1 MKKIILLASI
11 LLFSCSTSSTEY
23 RTATTALR
31 NDGDYEK
38 AEASALA
45 ALKLY
50 PGDALP
56 AYFLAMEVYGA
67 ENSRLKNYIKSAFYF
82 QEALK
87 IDAIDGENQK
97 LEKSILV
104 ETETGFTELLTINE
118 AVEYYSPSIWSKLF
132 NEGINA
138 QVNGSYAD
146 AIELFIT
153 CIELQP
159 NRVENY
165 DVLAGLYYDQNN
177 FEKAVEFADKG
188 LKLNS
193 NHAFFY
199 TIKGMIYMSNDANE
213 LAEVELRKAFEFGL
227 AANESSEKLSGHMSR
242 LFDILFKN
250 GKIEEA
256 LGLSEQLIESNPD
269 DVTLYSNA
277 GVVYQNL
284 FEDTFIDANQKANN
298 LSKLEDIEL
307 EELQQQFQDC
317 IGLAKKARENF
328 LMCSELE
335 ENPEEA
341 ERYYN
346 ASKMLKTQISD
357 VKRQIKTIKKR
368 IDELE

>member
-11 LLFSCSTSSTEY
+11 FLFSCSTSSVEY

-38 AEASALA
+38 AEKSALE
-45 ALKLY
+45 ALQLY
-50 PGDALP
+50 PEDALP

-67 ENSRLKNYIKSAFYF
+67 ENSRLKNYKKSGFYF
-82 QEALK
+82 QEALR

-97 LEKSILV
+97 LEKSVLV
-104 ETETGFTELLTINE
+104 ETETGFLELITINE
-118 AVEYYSPSIWSKLF
+118 AIEYYSPSIWSKLF

-138 QVNGSYAD
+138 QINGSYED
-146 AIELFIT
+146 AIELFIA

-159 NRVENY
+159 SRVENY

-177 FEKAVEFADKG
+177 FKKAVELADQG
-188 LKLNS
+188 LTINDK
-193 NHAFFY
+193 HPFFY
-199 TIKGMIYMSNDANE
+199 TIKGMIYMNNDSNE
-213 LAEVELRKAFEFGL
+213 LAEVELRKAFNFGL

-256 LGLSEQLIESNPD
+256 LGLSEQLIENNPD

-284 FEDTFIDANQKANN
+284 FEETFIEANRKANN
-298 LSKLEDIEL
+298 LSKLEEIEL
-307 EELQQQFQDC
+307 NELEQQFQDC
-317 IGLAKKARENF
+317 IDLAKKARENF

-335 ENPEEA
+335 EDPEEA

-346 ASKMLKTQISD
+346 ASKTLKTQIND
-357 VKRQIKTIKKR
+357 VKRQIKSIKKQ
-368 IDELE
+368 IDES

>member
-11 LLFSCSTSSTEY
+11 FLFSCSTSSVEY

-38 AEASALA
+38 AEKSALE
-45 ALKLY
+45 ALQLY
-50 PGDALP
+50 PEDALP

-67 ENSRLKNYIKSAFYF
+67 ENSRLKNYKKSGFYF
-82 QEALK
+82 QEALR

-97 LEKSILV
+97 LEKSVLV
-104 ETETGFTELLTINE
+104 ETETGFLELITINE
-118 AVEYYSPSIWSKLF
+118 AIEYYSPSIWSKLF

-138 QVNGSYAD
+138 QINGSYED
-146 AIELFIT
+146 AIELFIA

-159 NRVENY
+159 SRVENY

-177 FEKAVEFADKG
+177 FKKAVELADQG
-188 LKLNS
+188 LTINDK
-193 NHAFFY
+193 HPFFY
-199 TIKGMIYMSNDANE
+199 TIKGMIYMNNDSNE
-213 LAEVELRKAFEFGL
+213 LAEVELRKAFNFGL

-256 LGLSEQLIESNPD
+256 LALSEQLIESNPE

-298 LSKLEDIEL
+298 LSKLSEIEL
-307 EELQQQFQDC
+307 DELLQQLQDC
-317 IGLAKKARENF
+317 IDLAQKARENF

-335 ENPEEA
+335 ENLDEA
-341 ERYYN
+341 DRYYN
-346 ASKMLKTQISD
+346 ASKLLKTQIGD

-368 IDELE
+368 IDES